1 MNFNFKNIREVYK
14 VAAIQMKRAGGILQV
29 GHLGFRFLCQERITR
44 KYSITVEI
52 FDRKNASKRILLNK
66 RFLEKGE
73 FTGVILQNF
82 NSAVMTGTYEGIWIV
97 NCAINVLLSYTAI
110 TLNTITILALRKTS
124 LSSPLKTLLLSL
136 AVSDLGVGLL
146 VQPLYVATLVM
157 ESEGNFSA
165 SYNFVLKSCD
175 MIVVFLCVASFLGV
189 MALSVDRFLAIH
201 LHLRYQAIVTHK
213 RVVAS
218 VVFIWVVSA
227 VISQTAIH
235 IRQVTVLVF
244 GTISVICLISSAF
257 FYYKIYVTVQ
267 RHTNQIQVLQ
277 LQPRQGDNEMVE
289 YTTRLKK
296 AAIGT
301 FYVYLVF
308 LICNLPNTC
317 ILLIPSNLVQQSA
330 DLETILLLAETLVF
344 LNSSLNPLIYCWKMR
359 HIRQAIMAMLRK
371 IYLGTQ
377 HSHSPNTTHTIN
389 QHVGLLFFICC
400 PFQLCFSVV
409 FVFVFCFVIF
419 VISGT

>member
-1 MNFNFKNIREVYK
+1 
-14 VAAIQMKRAGGILQV
+14 
-29 GHLGFRFLCQERITR
+29 
-44 KYSITVEI
+44 
-52 FDRKNASKRILLNK
+52 
-66 RFLEKGE
+66 
-73 FTGVILQNF
+73 
-82 NSAVMTGTYEGIWIV
+82 MTGAYEGIQIA

-146 VQPLYVATLVM
+146 VQPLYVASFVM
-157 ESEGNFSA
+157 ESEGNSSA
-165 SYNFVLKSCD
+165 SYNFVIKSYD

-189 MALSVDRFLAIH
+189 TALSVDRFLAIH

-218 VVFIWVVSA
+218 VVSIWVLSA
-227 VISQTAIH
+227 VISQTALR
-235 IRQVTVLVF
+235 IRKVTFLMF

-267 RHTNQIQVLQ
+267 RHANQIQVLQ

-289 YTTRLKK
+289 YNTRLKK

-308 LICNLPNTC
+308 LICNLPNT
-317 ILLIPSNLVQQSA
+317 LFFLIPSNLVHQSA
-330 DLETILLLAETLVF
+330 DLGTILSLADTLVF

-359 HIRQAIMAMLRK
+359 HIRQAIMEMLRK
-371 IYLGTQ
+371 IYLGPQ
-377 HSHSPNTTHTIN
+377 HSYN
-389 QHVGLLFFICC
+389 
-400 PFQLCFSVV
+400 
-409 FVFVFCFVIF
+409 
-419 VISGT
+419 

>member
-1 MNFNFKNIREVYK
+1 M
-14 VAAIQMKRAGGILQV
+14 
-29 GHLGFRFLCQERITR
+29 
-44 KYSITVEI
+44 
-52 FDRKNASKRILLNK
+52 
-66 RFLEKGE
+66 EKGE

-82 NSAVMTGTYEGIWIV
+82 NSAVMTGASEGIRIA

-146 VQPLYVATLVM
+146 VQPLYVATFVL
-157 ESEGNFSA
+157 ESERNS
-165 SYNFVLKSCD
+165 SYFVTESYR

-218 VVFIWVVSA
+218 VVSIWVLSA
-227 VISQTAIH
+227 VISQTALR
-235 IRQVTVLVF
+235 IRQVTFLMF

-267 RHTNQIQVLQ
+267 RHANQIQVLQ

-308 LICNLPNTC
+308 LICNLPNT
-317 ILLIPSNLVQQSA
+317 LFFFLIPSNLVHQSA
-330 DLETILLLAETLVF
+330 DLATILSLADTLVF

-377 HSHSPNTTHTIN
+377 HSHSHSPNAAHTIN
-389 QHVGLLFFICC
+389 
-400 PFQLCFSVV
+400 
-409 FVFVFCFVIF
+409 
-419 VISGT
+419 

>member
-1 MNFNFKNIREVYK
+1 
-14 VAAIQMKRAGGILQV
+14 
-29 GHLGFRFLCQERITR
+29 
-44 KYSITVEI
+44 
-52 FDRKNASKRILLNK
+52 
-66 RFLEKGE
+66 
-73 FTGVILQNF
+73 
-82 NSAVMTGTYEGIWIV
+82 MTGAYEGIQIA

-146 VQPLYVATLVM
+146 VQPLYVASFVM
-157 ESEGNFSA
+157 ESEGNSAA
-165 SYNFVLKSCD
+165 SYNFVIKSYD

-189 MALSVDRFLAIH
+189 TALSVDRFLAIH

-218 VVFIWVVSA
+218 VVSIWVLSA
-227 VISQTAIH
+227 VISQTALR
-235 IRQVTVLVF
+235 IRQVTFLMF

-267 RHTNQIQVLQ
+267 RHANQIQVLQ

-289 YTTRLKK
+289 YNARLKK

-308 LICNLPNTC
+308 LICNLPNT
-317 ILLIPSNLVQQSA
+317 LFFLIPSNLVHQSA
-330 DLETILLLAETLVF
+330 DLGTILSLADTLVF

-359 HIRQAIMAMLRK
+359 HIRQAIMEMLRK
-371 IYLGTQ
+371 IYLGPQ
-377 HSHSPNTTHTIN
+377 HSHSPNTAHIIN
-389 QHVGLLFFICC
+389 
-400 PFQLCFSVV
+400 
-409 FVFVFCFVIF
+409 
-419 VISGT
+419 

>member
-1 MNFNFKNIREVYK
+1 
-14 VAAIQMKRAGGILQV
+14 
-29 GHLGFRFLCQERITR
+29 
-44 KYSITVEI
+44 
-52 FDRKNASKRILLNK
+52 
-66 RFLEKGE
+66 
-73 FTGVILQNF
+73 
-82 NSAVMTGTYEGIWIV
+82 MTGAYEGIQIA

-146 VQPLYVATLVM
+146 VQPLYVASFVM
-157 ESEGNFSA
+157 ESEGNSAA
-165 SYNFVLKSCD
+165 SYNFVIKSYD

-189 MALSVDRFLAIH
+189 TALSVDRFLAIH

-218 VVFIWVVSA
+218 VVSIWVLSA
-227 VISQTAIH
+227 VISQTALR
-235 IRQVTVLVF
+235 IRQVTFLMF

-267 RHTNQIQVLQ
+267 RHANQIQVLQ

-289 YTTRLKK
+289 YNARLKK

-301 FYVYLVF
+301 FYVYLLF
-308 LICNLPNTC
+308 LICNLPNT
-317 ILLIPSNLVQQSA
+317 LFFLIPSNLVHQSA
-330 DLETILLLAETLVF
+330 DLGTILSLADTLVF

-359 HIRQAIMAMLRK
+359 HIRQAIMEMLRK
-371 IYLGTQ
+371 IYLGPQ
-377 HSHSPNTTHTIN
+377 HSYN
-389 QHVGLLFFICC
+389 
-400 PFQLCFSVV
+400 
-409 FVFVFCFVIF
+409 
-419 VISGT
+419 

>member
-1 MNFNFKNIREVYK
+1 
-14 VAAIQMKRAGGILQV
+14 
-29 GHLGFRFLCQERITR
+29 
-44 KYSITVEI
+44 
-52 FDRKNASKRILLNK
+52 
-66 RFLEKGE
+66 
-73 FTGVILQNF
+73 
-82 NSAVMTGTYEGIWIV
+82 MTGAYEGIRIA

-146 VQPLYVATLVM
+146 VQPLYVASFVM
-157 ESEGNFSA
+157 ESEGNYSA
-165 SYNFVLKSCD
+165 SYNFVIKSYD

-189 MALSVDRFLAIH
+189 TALSVDRFLAIH

-218 VVFIWVVSA
+218 VVSIWVLSA
-227 VISQTAIH
+227 VISQTALR
-235 IRQVTVLVF
+235 IRQVTFLMF

-267 RHTNQIQVLQ
+267 RHANQIQVLQ

-289 YTTRLKK
+289 YNARLKK

-308 LICNLPNTC
+308 LICNLPNT
-317 ILLIPSNLVQQSA
+317 LFFLIPSNLVHQSA
-330 DLETILLLAETLVF
+330 DLGTILSLADTLVF

-359 HIRQAIMAMLRK
+359 HIRQAIMEMLRK
-371 IYLGTQ
+371 IYLGPQ
-377 HSHSPNTTHTIN
+377 HSYN
-389 QHVGLLFFICC
+389 
-400 PFQLCFSVV
+400 
-409 FVFVFCFVIF
+409 
-419 VISGT
+419 

>member
-1 MNFNFKNIREVYK
+1 M
-14 VAAIQMKRAGGILQV
+14 
-29 GHLGFRFLCQERITR
+29 
-44 KYSITVEI
+44 
-52 FDRKNASKRILLNK
+52 
-66 RFLEKGE
+66 
-73 FTGVILQNF
+73 TGV
-82 NSAVMTGTYEGIWIV
+82 YEGIQIA

-146 VQPLYVATLVM
+146 VQPLYVASFVM
-157 ESEGNFSA
+157 ESEGNSSA
-165 SYNFVLKSCD
+165 SYNFVIKSYD

-189 MALSVDRFLAIH
+189 TALSVDRFLAIH

-218 VVFIWVVSA
+218 VVSIWVLSA
-227 VISQTAIH
+227 VISQTALR
-235 IRQVTVLVF
+235 IREVTFLMF

-267 RHTNQIQVLQ
+267 RHANQIQVLQ

-289 YTTRLKK
+289 YNARLKK

-301 FYVYLVF
+301 FYVYLLF
-308 LICNLPNTC
+308 LICNLPNT
-317 ILLIPSNLVQQSA
+317 LFFLIPSNLVHQSA
-330 DLETILLLAETLVF
+330 DLGTILSLADTLVF

-359 HIRQAIMAMLRK
+359 HIRQAIMEMLRK
-371 IYLGTQ
+371 IYLGPQ
-377 HSHSPNTTHTIN
+377 HSYN
-389 QHVGLLFFICC
+389 
-400 PFQLCFSVV
+400 
-409 FVFVFCFVIF
+409 
-419 VISGT
+419 

>member
-1 MNFNFKNIREVYK
+1 
-14 VAAIQMKRAGGILQV
+14 
-29 GHLGFRFLCQERITR
+29 
-44 KYSITVEI
+44 
-52 FDRKNASKRILLNK
+52 
-66 RFLEKGE
+66 
-73 FTGVILQNF
+73 
-82 NSAVMTGTYEGIWIV
+82 MTGAYEGIQIA

-146 VQPLYVATLVM
+146 VQPLYVASFVM
-157 ESEGNFSA
+157 ESEGNSSA
-165 SYNFVLKSCD
+165 SYNFVIKSYD

-189 MALSVDRFLAIH
+189 TALSVDRFLAIH

-218 VVFIWVVSA
+218 SVSIWVLSA
-227 VISQTAIH
+227 VISQTALR
-235 IRQVTVLVF
+235 IRQVTFLMF

-267 RHTNQIQVLQ
+267 RHANQIQVLQ

-289 YTTRLKK
+289 YNARLKK

-308 LICNLPNTC
+308 LICNLPNT
-317 ILLIPSNLVQQSA
+317 LFFLIPSNLVHQSA
-330 DLETILLLAETLVF
+330 DLGTILSLADTLVF

-359 HIRQAIMAMLRK
+359 HIRQAIMEMLRK
-371 IYLGTQ
+371 IYLGPQ
-377 HSHSPNTTHTIN
+377 HSYN
-389 QHVGLLFFICC
+389 
-400 PFQLCFSVV
+400 
-409 FVFVFCFVIF
+409 
-419 VISGT
+419 

>member
-1 MNFNFKNIREVYK
+1 
-14 VAAIQMKRAGGILQV
+14 
-29 GHLGFRFLCQERITR
+29 
-44 KYSITVEI
+44 
-52 FDRKNASKRILLNK
+52 
-66 RFLEKGE
+66 
-73 FTGVILQNF
+73 
-82 NSAVMTGTYEGIWIV
+82 MTGAYEGIQIA

-146 VQPLYVATLVM
+146 VQPLYVASFVM
-157 ESEGNFSA
+157 ESEGNSAA
-165 SYNFVLKSCD
+165 SYNFVIKSYD

-189 MALSVDRFLAIH
+189 TALSVDRFLAIH

-218 VVFIWVVSA
+218 VVSIWVLSA
-227 VISQTAIH
+227 VISQTALR
-235 IRQVTVLVF
+235 IRKVTFLMF

-267 RHTNQIQVLQ
+267 RHANQIQVLQ

-289 YTTRLKK
+289 YNARLKK

-308 LICNLPNTC
+308 LICNLPNT
-317 ILLIPSNLVQQSA
+317 LFFLIPSNLVHQSA
-330 DLETILLLAETLVF
+330 DLGTILSLADTLVF

-359 HIRQAIMAMLRK
+359 HIRQAIMEMLRK
-371 IYLGTQ
+371 IYLGPQ
-377 HSHSPNTTHTIN
+377 HSYN
-389 QHVGLLFFICC
+389 
-400 PFQLCFSVV
+400 
-409 FVFVFCFVIF
+409 
-419 VISGT
+419 

>member
-1 MNFNFKNIREVYK
+1 
-14 VAAIQMKRAGGILQV
+14 
-29 GHLGFRFLCQERITR
+29 
-44 KYSITVEI
+44 
-52 FDRKNASKRILLNK
+52 
-66 RFLEKGE
+66 
-73 FTGVILQNF
+73 
-82 NSAVMTGTYEGIWIV
+82 MTGAYEGIRIA

-146 VQPLYVATLVM
+146 VQPLYVASFVM
-157 ESEGNFSA
+157 ESEGNSSA
-165 SYNFVLKSCD
+165 SYNFVIKSYD

-189 MALSVDRFLAIH
+189 TALSVDRFLAIH

-218 VVFIWVVSA
+218 VVSIWVLSA
-227 VISQTAIH
+227 VISQTALR
-235 IRQVTVLVF
+235 IRQVTFLMF

-267 RHTNQIQVLQ
+267 RHANQIQVLQ

-289 YTTRLKK
+289 YNARLKK

-308 LICNLPNTC
+308 LICNLPNT
-317 ILLIPSNLVQQSA
+317 LFFLIPSNLVHQSA
-330 DLETILLLAETLVF
+330 DLGTILSLTDTLVF

-359 HIRQAIMAMLRK
+359 HIRQAIMETLRK
-371 IYLGTQ
+371 IYLGPQ
-377 HSHSPNTTHTIN
+377 HSYN
-389 QHVGLLFFICC
+389 
-400 PFQLCFSVV
+400 
-409 FVFVFCFVIF
+409 
-419 VISGT
+419 

>member
-1 MNFNFKNIREVYK
+1 
-14 VAAIQMKRAGGILQV
+14 
-29 GHLGFRFLCQERITR
+29 
-44 KYSITVEI
+44 
-52 FDRKNASKRILLNK
+52 
-66 RFLEKGE
+66 
-73 FTGVILQNF
+73 
-82 NSAVMTGTYEGIWIV
+82 MTGAYEGIRIA

-146 VQPLYVATLVM
+146 VQPLYVASFVM
-157 ESEGNFSA
+157 ESEGNSSA
-165 SYNFVLKSCD
+165 SYNFVIKSYD

-189 MALSVDRFLAIH
+189 TALSVDRFLAIH

-218 VVFIWVVSA
+218 VISIWVLSA
-227 VISQTAIH
+227 VISQTALR
-235 IRQVTVLVF
+235 IRKVTFLMF

-267 RHTNQIQVLQ
+267 RHANQIQVLQ

-289 YTTRLKK
+289 YNTRLKK

-308 LICNLPNTC
+308 LICNLPNT
-317 ILLIPSNLVQQSA
+317 LFFLIPSNLVHQSA
-330 DLETILLLAETLVF
+330 DLGTILSLADTLVF

-359 HIRQAIMAMLRK
+359 HIRQAIMEMLRK
-371 IYLGTQ
+371 IYLGPQ
-377 HSHSPNTTHTIN
+377 HSHSPNTAHIIN
-389 QHVGLLFFICC
+389 
-400 PFQLCFSVV
+400 
-409 FVFVFCFVIF
+409 
-419 VISGT
+419 

>member
-1 MNFNFKNIREVYK
+1 
-14 VAAIQMKRAGGILQV
+14 
-29 GHLGFRFLCQERITR
+29 
-44 KYSITVEI
+44 
-52 FDRKNASKRILLNK
+52 
-66 RFLEKGE
+66 
-73 FTGVILQNF
+73 
-82 NSAVMTGTYEGIWIV
+82 MTGAYEGIQIA

-146 VQPLYVATLVM
+146 VQPLYVASFVM
-157 ESEGNFSA
+157 ESEGNSSA
-165 SYNFVLKSCD
+165 SYNFVIKSYD

-189 MALSVDRFLAIH
+189 TALSVDRFLAIH

-218 VVFIWVVSA
+218 VVSIWVLSA
-227 VISQTAIH
+227 VISQTALR
-235 IRQVTVLVF
+235 IREVTFLMF

-267 RHTNQIQVLQ
+267 RHANQIQVLQ

-289 YTTRLKK
+289 YDARLKK

-308 LICNLPNTC
+308 LICNLPNT
-317 ILLIPSNLVQQSA
+317 LFFLIPSNLVHQSA
-330 DLETILLLAETLVF
+330 DLGTILSLADTLVF

-359 HIRQAIMAMLRK
+359 HIRQAIMEMLRK
-371 IYLGTQ
+371 IYLGPQ
-377 HSHSPNTTHTIN
+377 HSYN
-389 QHVGLLFFICC
+389 
-400 PFQLCFSVV
+400 
-409 FVFVFCFVIF
+409 
-419 VISGT
+419 

>member
-1 MNFNFKNIREVYK
+1 
-14 VAAIQMKRAGGILQV
+14 
-29 GHLGFRFLCQERITR
+29 
-44 KYSITVEI
+44 
-52 FDRKNASKRILLNK
+52 
-66 RFLEKGE
+66 
-73 FTGVILQNF
+73 
-82 NSAVMTGTYEGIWIV
+82 MTGAYEGIQIA

-146 VQPLYVATLVM
+146 VQPLYVASFVM
-157 ESEGNFSA
+157 ESEGNSSA
-165 SYNFVLKSCD
+165 SYNFVIKSYD

-189 MALSVDRFLAIH
+189 TALSVDRFLAIH

-218 VVFIWVVSA
+218 VVSIWVLSA
-227 VISQTAIH
+227 VISQTALR
-235 IRQVTVLVF
+235 IRQVTFVMF

-267 RHTNQIQVLQ
+267 RHANQIQVLQ

-289 YTTRLKK
+289 YNTRLKK

-308 LICNLPNTC
+308 LICNLPNT
-317 ILLIPSNLVQQSA
+317 LFFLIPRNLVHQSA
-330 DLETILLLAETLVF
+330 DLGTILSLADTLVF

-359 HIRQAIMAMLRK
+359 HIRQAIMEMLRK
-371 IYLGTQ
+371 IYLGPQ
-377 HSHSPNTTHTIN
+377 HSYN
-389 QHVGLLFFICC
+389 
-400 PFQLCFSVV
+400 
-409 FVFVFCFVIF
+409 
-419 VISGT
+419 

>member
-1 MNFNFKNIREVYK
+1 
-14 VAAIQMKRAGGILQV
+14 
-29 GHLGFRFLCQERITR
+29 
-44 KYSITVEI
+44 
-52 FDRKNASKRILLNK
+52 
-66 RFLEKGE
+66 
-73 FTGVILQNF
+73 
-82 NSAVMTGTYEGIWIV
+82 MTGTYERIWIA

-218 VVFIWVVSA
+218 VVFIWVLSA

-330 DLETILLLAETLVF
+330 DLETILLVAETLVF

-377 HSHSPNTTHTIN
+377 HSHSPNTAHTIN
-389 QHVGLLFFICC
+389 
-400 PFQLCFSVV
+400 
-409 FVFVFCFVIF
+409 
-419 VISGT
+419 

>member
-1 MNFNFKNIREVYK
+1 
-14 VAAIQMKRAGGILQV
+14 
-29 GHLGFRFLCQERITR
+29 
-44 KYSITVEI
+44 
-52 FDRKNASKRILLNK
+52 
-66 RFLEKGE
+66 
-73 FTGVILQNF
+73 
-82 NSAVMTGTYEGIWIV
+82 MTGAYEGIQIA

-146 VQPLYVATLVM
+146 VQPLYVASFVM
-157 ESEGNFSA
+157 ESEGNSPA
-165 SYNFVLKSCD
+165 SYYFVIKSYD

-189 MALSVDRFLAIH
+189 TALSVDRFLAIH

-218 VVFIWVVSA
+218 VVSIWVLSA
-227 VISQTAIH
+227 VISQTALR
-235 IRQVTVLVF
+235 IRQVTFLMF

-267 RHTNQIQVLQ
+267 RHANQIQVLQ

-289 YTTRLKK
+289 YNARLKK

-308 LICNLPNTC
+308 LICNLPNT
-317 ILLIPSNLVQQSA
+317 LFFLIPRNLVHQSA
-330 DLETILLLAETLVF
+330 DLGTILSLADTLVF

-359 HIRQAIMAMLRK
+359 HIRQAIMEMLRK
-371 IYLGTQ
+371 IYLGPQ
-377 HSHSPNTTHTIN
+377 HSYN
-389 QHVGLLFFICC
+389 
-400 PFQLCFSVV
+400 
-409 FVFVFCFVIF
+409 
-419 VISGT
+419 

>member
-1 MNFNFKNIREVYK
+1 
-14 VAAIQMKRAGGILQV
+14 
-29 GHLGFRFLCQERITR
+29 
-44 KYSITVEI
+44 
-52 FDRKNASKRILLNK
+52 
-66 RFLEKGE
+66 
-73 FTGVILQNF
+73 
-82 NSAVMTGTYEGIWIV
+82 MTGAYEGIRIA

-146 VQPLYVATLVM
+146 VQPLYVASFVM
-157 ESEGNFSA
+157 ESEGNSSA
-165 SYNFVLKSCD
+165 SYNFVIKSYD

-189 MALSVDRFLAIH
+189 TALSVDRFLAIH

-218 VVFIWVVSA
+218 VVSIWVLSA
-227 VISQTAIH
+227 VISQTALR
-235 IRQVTVLVF
+235 IRQVTFLMF

-267 RHTNQIQVLQ
+267 RHANQIQVLQ

-289 YTTRLKK
+289 YNARLKK

-308 LICNLPNTC
+308 LICNLPNT
-317 ILLIPSNLVQQSA
+317 LFFLIPSNLVHQSA
-330 DLETILLLAETLVF
+330 DLGTILSLADTLVF

-359 HIRQAIMAMLRK
+359 HIRQAIMETLRK
-371 IYLGTQ
+371 IYLGPQ
-377 HSHSPNTTHTIN
+377 HSYN
-389 QHVGLLFFICC
+389 
-400 PFQLCFSVV
+400 
-409 FVFVFCFVIF
+409 
-419 VISGT
+419 

>member
-1 MNFNFKNIREVYK
+1 
-14 VAAIQMKRAGGILQV
+14 
-29 GHLGFRFLCQERITR
+29 
-44 KYSITVEI
+44 
-52 FDRKNASKRILLNK
+52 
-66 RFLEKGE
+66 
-73 FTGVILQNF
+73 
-82 NSAVMTGTYEGIWIV
+82 MTGAYEGIQIA

-146 VQPLYVATLVM
+146 VQPLYVASFVM
-157 ESEGNFSA
+157 ESEGNSSA
-165 SYNFVLKSCD
+165 SYNFVIKSYD

-189 MALSVDRFLAIH
+189 TALSVDRFLAIH

-218 VVFIWVVSA
+218 VVSIWVLSA
-227 VISQTAIH
+227 VISQTALR
-235 IRQVTVLVF
+235 IRKVTFLMF
-244 GTISVICLISSAF
+244 GTISVICLISSAY

-267 RHTNQIQVLQ
+267 RHANQIQVLQ

-289 YTTRLKK
+289 YNARLKK

-308 LICNLPNTC
+308 LICNLPNT
-317 ILLIPSNLVQQSA
+317 LFFLIPSYLVHQSA
-330 DLETILLLAETLVF
+330 DLGTILSLADTLVF

-359 HIRQAIMAMLRK
+359 HIRQAIMEMLRK
-371 IYLGTQ
+371 IYLGPQ
-377 HSHSPNTTHTIN
+377 HSHSPNTAHIIN
-389 QHVGLLFFICC
+389 
-400 PFQLCFSVV
+400 
-409 FVFVFCFVIF
+409 
-419 VISGT
+419 

>member
-1 MNFNFKNIREVYK
+1 
-14 VAAIQMKRAGGILQV
+14 
-29 GHLGFRFLCQERITR
+29 
-44 KYSITVEI
+44 
-52 FDRKNASKRILLNK
+52 
-66 RFLEKGE
+66 
-73 FTGVILQNF
+73 
-82 NSAVMTGTYEGIWIV
+82 MTGAYEGIQIA

-146 VQPLYVATLVM
+146 VQPLYVASFVM
-157 ESEGNFSA
+157 ESEGNSSA
-165 SYNFVLKSCD
+165 SYYFVIKSYD

-189 MALSVDRFLAIH
+189 TALSVDRFLAIH

-218 VVFIWVVSA
+218 VVSIWVLSA
-227 VISQTAIH
+227 VISQTALR
-235 IRQVTVLVF
+235 IRKVTFLMF

-267 RHTNQIQVLQ
+267 RHANQIQVLQ

-289 YTTRLKK
+289 YNARLKK

-308 LICNLPNTC
+308 LICNLPNT
-317 ILLIPSNLVQQSA
+317 LFFLIPSNLVHQSA
-330 DLETILLLAETLVF
+330 DLGTILSLADTLVF

-359 HIRQAIMAMLRK
+359 HIRQAIMEMLRK
-371 IYLGTQ
+371 IYLGPQ
-377 HSHSPNTTHTIN
+377 HSYN
-389 QHVGLLFFICC
+389 
-400 PFQLCFSVV
+400 
-409 FVFVFCFVIF
+409 
-419 VISGT
+419 

>member
-1 MNFNFKNIREVYK
+1 
-14 VAAIQMKRAGGILQV
+14 
-29 GHLGFRFLCQERITR
+29 
-44 KYSITVEI
+44 
-52 FDRKNASKRILLNK
+52 
-66 RFLEKGE
+66 
-73 FTGVILQNF
+73 
-82 NSAVMTGTYEGIWIV
+82 MTGAYEGIRIA

-146 VQPLYVATLVM
+146 VQPLYVASFVM
-157 ESEGNFSA
+157 ESEGNSSA
-165 SYNFVLKSCD
+165 SYNFVIKSYD

-189 MALSVDRFLAIH
+189 TALSVDRFLAIH

-218 VVFIWVVSA
+218 VVSIWVLSA
-227 VISQTAIH
+227 VISQTALR
-235 IRQVTVLVF
+235 IRQVTFLMF

-267 RHTNQIQVLQ
+267 RHANQIQVLQ

-289 YTTRLKK
+289 YNARLKK

-308 LICNLPNTC
+308 LICNLPNT
-317 ILLIPSNLVQQSA
+317 LFFLIPSYLVHQSA
-330 DLETILLLAETLVF
+330 DLGTILSLADTLVF

-359 HIRQAIMAMLRK
+359 HIRQAIMEMLRK
-371 IYLGTQ
+371 IYLGPQ
-377 HSHSPNTTHTIN
+377 HSYN
-389 QHVGLLFFICC
+389 
-400 PFQLCFSVV
+400 
-409 FVFVFCFVIF
+409 
-419 VISGT
+419 